1 LDSVKYIKFSSESL
15 RNKWFCGSLGTCLPM
30 KPPAKTQ
37 KRSNH

>member
-1 LDSVKYIKFSSESL
+1 VRGPDLLESL

-30 KPPAKTQ
+30 KLPAKTQ